1 MNNEQ
6 ELKAHLQDSNKA
18 KMYENK
24 KKKKIEDDIWEIE
37 NQYPY
42 LHFDRDRHKFNKS
55 DVNELNK
62 LYSKLKKIEHKK
74 KEDEM
79 IKNWK
84 DEIAINKGGQ

>member
-1 MNNEQ
+1 MLMPFRYLIKKPKQGEKMDNSQ
-6 ELKAHLQDSNKA
+6 ELKAHLQDSNKQ
-18 KMYENK
+18 KLYEDK

-62 LYSKLKKIEHKK
+62 LYSKLRKI
-74 KEDEM
+74 
-79 IKNWK
+79 
-84 DEIAINKGGQ
+84 KGGK

>member
-1 MNNEQ
+1 MLMPFRYLIRKQKQQGEKMDNSQ

-18 KMYENK
+18 RMYEDK

-42 LHFDRDRHKFNKS
+42 LHFDRDRHKFNKA

-62 LYSKLKKIEHKK
+62 LYSKLRKI
-74 KEDEM
+74 KE
-79 IKNWK
+79 
-84 DEIAINKGGQ
+84 GQ

>member
-1 MNNEQ
+1 MNNTQ

-18 KMYENK
+18 RMYEDK

-42 LHFDRDRHKFNKS
+42 LHFDRDRHKFNKA

-62 LYSKLKKIEHKK
+62 LYSKLRKI
-74 KEDEM
+74 KE
-79 IKNWK
+79 
-84 DEIAINKGGQ
+84 GQ

>member
-1 MNNEQ
+1 MLMPFRYLIRKQKQQGEKMNNAQ

-18 KMYENK
+18 RMYEDK

-42 LHFDRDRHKFNKS
+42 LHFDRDRHKFNKA

-62 LYSKLKKIEHKK
+62 LYSKLRKI
-74 KEDEM
+74 KE
-79 IKNWK
+79 
-84 DEIAINKGGQ
+84 GQ

>member
-1 MNNEQ
+1 MLMPFRYLIRKQKQQGEKMDNSQ

-18 KMYENK
+18 KMYEDK

-42 LHFDRDRHKFNKS
+42 LHFDRDRHKFNKA

-62 LYSKLKKIEHKK
+62 LYSKLRKI
-74 KEDEM
+74 KE
-79 IKNWK
+79 
-84 DEIAINKGGQ
+84 GQ

>member
-1 MNNEQ
+1 MPFRYLIRKQKQQGEKMDNSQ

-18 KMYENK
+18 RMYEDK

-42 LHFDRDRHKFNKS
+42 LHFDRDRHKFNKA

-62 LYSKLKKIEHKK
+62 LYSKLRKI
-74 KEDEM
+74 KE
-79 IKNWK
+79 
-84 DEIAINKGGQ
+84 GQ